1 MSELLLTATT
11 GREEGTRPSRRLR
24 REGHVPAVVYGLGAD
39 PVAVS
44 VPWPELR
51 LALTTDA
58 GLNALITLDIEG
70 EKQLSIIKDLQ
81 RHPVRRDVLHVDFIR
96 VGADAE
102 VEVEIPVVLVGEAKN
117 VTQKSGMVDHVMHA
131 LPVLA
136 KVDAIPEKFEVDIS
150 DLEVG
155 DSIRVDQ
162 LDLPAGVR
170 PSGDP
175 EAAIAVGVITR
186 STMEQMRM
194 DRLAEE
200 GVDEAAEGDEDAEGD
215 VDADE
220 SSDGAD

>member
-1 MSELLLTATT
+1 MF
-11 GREEGTRPSRRLR
+11 
-24 REGHVPAVVYGLGAD
+24 V
-39 PVAVS
+39 
-44 VPWPELR
+44 
-51 LALTTDA
+51 
-58 GLNALITLDIEG
+58 
-70 EKQLSIIKDLQ
+70 
-81 RHPVRRDVLHVDFIR
+81 
-96 VGADAE
+96 
-102 VEVEIPVVLVGEAKN
+102 
-117 VTQKSGMVDHVMHA
+117 
-131 LPVLA
+131 
-136 KVDAIPEKFEVDIS
+136 VDIS

-175 EAAIAVGVITR
+175 AAAIAVGVITR